1 MLRRNMIGKITENR
15 VVMQT
20 IASKLESI
28 SKFVYNCCMTD
39 TNLLAGPAIRR
50 LRKREGLTQAAMA
63 SALGISPSY
72 LNLIERNQRP
82 LSARVLVQVIE
93 RFDFDP
99 RTLREDDSIG
109 GLDGLAR
116 RMADKRF
123 GDLGIDREEVQEF
136 LAAAPQI
143 AAAFARLYDASG
155 SQRFVVEDT
164 AAAARRAVE
173 RWQNHFADLDH
184 AAEDLADELR
194 LSRGEISA
202 ALSERLREKH
212 QLSVRILPAEVMP
225 GQVHRLDLHARQL
238 QLSEMLPGAARRFQI
253 ARQVGALE
261 MRDGIDTLVAGANLA
276 ASDAREAFREHIT
289 DYLAGALLLPY
300 RRFLRACEAT
310 GYDLGVLQR
319 RFAASFDQVAARLT
333 TLGRVGERGLPFF
346 TGTIDRAGRMTQF
359 TAGGSGAIY
368 PLESARWPA
377 WVPYAAFERPGT
389 VMTQA
394 VTFGEGDAA
403 ARHWFTITRTVD
415 GDGVMCSGRRAV
427 VLSIEARFAGDL
439 AHARGVSLDRDDAVP
454 LGTPCGRCGRTECL
468 TPATLRLAGR
478 RQR

>member
-1 MLRRNMIGKITENR
+1 MTE
-15 VVMQT
+15 
-20 IASKLESI
+20 S
-28 SKFVYNCCMTD
+28 
-39 TNLLAGPAIRR
+39 NLLAGPALRR
-50 LRKREGLTQAAMA
+50 LRKREGLTQANMA
-63 SALGISPSY
+63 SLLGISPSY

-99 RTLREDDSIG
+99 RTLREDDAIG
-109 GLDGLAR
+109 GLDGLVR

-123 GDLGIDREEVQEF
+123 SDLGIDREEVQEF

-143 AAAFARLYDASG
+143 AAAFARLYDAG
-155 SQRFVVEDT
+155 GGGERVLTEDD
-164 AAAARRAVE
+164 AAAVRRAVE

-212 QLSVRILPAEVMP
+212 QLQVRILPAEVMP

-253 ARQVGALE
+253 ARQVGQLE
-261 MRDGIDTLVAGANLA
+261 MREGIEALVAGANLA
-276 ASDAREAFREHIT
+276 SIEARDLLREHIA

-300 RRFLRACEAT
+300 RRFMRACEAT
-310 GYDLGVLQR
+310 GYDLAVLQR
-319 RFAASFDQVAARLT
+319 RFAVSFDQVAQRLT

-346 TGTIDRAGRMTQF
+346 LAVIDRAGRMTQF
-359 TAGGSGAIY
+359 TAGGSGVLY
-368 PLESARWPA
+368 PLEGARWPA

-389 VMTQA
+389 VLTQA
-394 VTFGEGDAA
+394 VTFGEGEAA

-415 GDGVMCSGRRAV
+415 GDGVMCAGRRAV
-427 VLSIEARFAGDL
+427 VLGIEARFAGDL
-439 AHARGVSLDRDDAVP
+439 AHARGVSLDRADAVP
-454 LGTPCGRCGRTECL
+454 LGTPCGRCGKADCL
-468 TPATLRLAGR
+468 TPAPARLASTLPR
-478 RQR
+478 PRV

>member
-1 MLRRNMIGKITENR
+1 
-15 VVMQT
+15 V
-20 IASKLESI
+20 A
-28 SKFVYNCCMTD
+28 D
-39 TNLLAGPAIRR
+39 TNLLAGPALRR

-63 SALGISPSY
+63 NVLDISPSY

-82 LSARVLVQVIE
+82 LSAKVLVRIIE
-93 RFDFDP
+93 RFEFDP
-99 RTLREDDSIG
+99 RSLREDEAIG
-109 GLDGLAR
+109 GFDGLVR
-116 RMADKRF
+116 RLADKRF
-123 GDLGIDREEVQEF
+123 ADLGIDREEVQEF
-136 LAAAPQI
+136 LSAAPQI
-143 AAAFARLYDASG
+143 AAALARLYDQAGSG
-155 SQRFVVEDT
+155 GERPIAEDA
-164 AAAARRAVE
+164 AAAARRAIE

-261 MRDGIDTLVAGANLA
+261 MREGIEALVAGAGLA
-276 ASDAREAFREHIT
+276 SSDARNRLREHIT

-310 GYDLGVLQR
+310 GYDLAVLQR
-319 RFAASFDQVAARLT
+319 RFAVSFDQVAERLT

-346 TGTIDRAGRMTQF
+346 TAAIDRAGRMTRF
-359 TAGGSGAIY
+359 TAGGSGVLY
-368 PLESARWPA
+368 PLDGARWPA

-389 VMTQA
+389 LLTQA
-394 VTFGEGDAA
+394 VTFGEGEASP
-403 ARHWFTITRTVD
+403 RHWFTITRSVD
-415 GDGVMCSGRRAV
+415 GDGVMCAGRRAV
-427 VLSIEARFAGDL
+427 VLGIEARFAGDV
-439 AHARGVSLDRDDAVP
+439 AHARGVSLDRADAVP
-454 LGTPCGRCGRTECL
+454 LGVPCGRCGRAECL
-468 TPATLRLAGR
+468 TPAPARFASALG
-478 RQR
+478 

>member
-1 MLRRNMIGKITENR
+1 M
-15 VVMQT
+15 
-20 IASKLESI
+20 S
-28 SKFVYNCCMTD
+28 D
-39 TNLLAGPAIRR
+39 TSLLAGPALRR
-50 LRKREGLTQAAMA
+50 LRKREGLTQAGMA
-63 SALGISPSY
+63 GLLGISPSY

-99 RTLREDDSIG
+99 RSLREDDAIG

-123 GDLGIDREEVQEF
+123 ADLGIDREEVQEF

-143 AAAFARLYDASG
+143 AAAFARLYDTGGGGERILA
-155 SQRFVVEDT
+155 EDA

-202 ALSERLREKH
+202 ALSERLRERH
-212 QLSVRILPAEVMP
+212 QLQVRILPAEVMP

-253 ARQVGALE
+253 ARQVGMLE
-261 MRDGIDTLVAGANLA
+261 MREGIETLVAGANLA
-276 ASDAREAFREHIT
+276 SPEARDMLREHVA

-310 GYDLGVLQR
+310 GYDLAVLQR
-319 RFAASFDQVAARLT
+319 RFAVSFDQVAQRLT

-346 TGTIDRAGRMTQF
+346 TATIDRAGRMTHF
-359 TAGGSGAIY
+359 TAGGSGALY

-389 VMTQA
+389 VLTQA
-394 VTFGEGDAA
+394 VTFGEGEAA

-415 GDGVMCSGRRAV
+415 GDGVMCAGRRAV
-427 VLSIEARFAGDL
+427 VLGLEARFAGDL
-439 AHARGVSLDRDDAVP
+439 AHARGISLDRADAVP
-454 LGTPCGRCGRTECL
+454 LGTPCLRCGRAECL
-468 TPATLRLAGR
+468 TPAPLRLAGTLPR
-478 RQR
+478 PRPAA

>member
-1 MLRRNMIGKITENR
+1 M
-15 VVMQT
+15 
-20 IASKLESI
+20 A
-28 SKFVYNCCMTD
+28 D
-39 TNLLAGPAIRR
+39 TNLLAGPALRR
-50 LRKREGLTQAAMA
+50 LRKRESLTQAAMA
-63 SALGISPSY
+63 SVLDISPSY

-82 LSARVLVQVIE
+82 LSAKVLVRVIE

-99 RTLREDDSIG
+99 RSLREDDAIG
-109 GLDGLAR
+109 GIDGLIR
-116 RMADKRF
+116 RMTDKRF
-123 GDLGIDREEVQEF
+123 ADLGIDREEVQEF
-136 LAAAPQI
+136 LSAAPQV
-143 AAAFARLYDASG
+143 AAAFARLYDTGGGAD
-155 SQRFVVEDT
+155 RAEHEDA
-164 AAAARRAVE
+164 AAAARRAIE

-261 MRDGIDTLVAGANLA
+261 MREAIETLVAGANLA
-276 ASDAREAFREHIT
+276 ATEARNILREHIT

-310 GYDLGVLQR
+310 GYDLAVLQR
-319 RFAASFDQVAARLT
+319 RFAVSFDQVAERLT

-346 TGTIDRAGRMTQF
+346 TATIDRAGRMTHF
-359 TAGGSGAIY
+359 TAGGSGVLY
-368 PLESARWPA
+368 PLDGARWPA
-377 WVPYAAFERPGT
+377 WLPYAAFERPGT
-389 VMTQA
+389 VLTQA

-403 ARHWFTITRTVD
+403 ARHWFIITRTVD
-415 GDGVMCSGRRAV
+415 GDGVMCAGRRAV
-427 VLSIEARFAGDL
+427 LLGIEARYAGDL
-439 AHARGVSLDRDDAVP
+439 AHARGVSLDRADAVP
-454 LGTPCGRCGRTECL
+454 LGTPCGRCGRAECL
-468 TPATLRLAGR
+468 TPAPARLASTPGLR
-478 RQR
+478 PPMS

>member
-1 MLRRNMIGKITENR
+1 M
-15 VVMQT
+15 
-20 IASKLESI
+20 A
-28 SKFVYNCCMTD
+28 D
-39 TNLLAGPAIRR
+39 TNLLAGPALRR
-50 LRKREGLTQAAMA
+50 LRKRETLTQAAMA
-63 SALGISPSY
+63 SALDISPSY

-82 LSARVLVQVIE
+82 LSAKVLVRVIE

-99 RTLREDDSIG
+99 RSLREDDAIG
-109 GLDGLAR
+109 GIDGLIR

-123 GDLGIDREEVQEF
+123 ADLGIDREEVQEF
-136 LAAAPQI
+136 LSAAPQV
-143 AAAFARLYDASG
+143 AAAFARLYDAGGGGGGGGRAES
-155 SQRFVVEDT
+155 EDA
-164 AAAARRAVE
+164 AAAARRVIE

-261 MRDGIDTLVAGANLA
+261 MREAIEALVSGANLSA
-276 ASDAREAFREHIT
+276 PEARDALREHIT

-300 RRFLRACEAT
+300 RRFLRACETT
-310 GYDLGVLQR
+310 GYDLAVLQR
-319 RFAASFDQVAARLT
+319 RFAVSFDQVAQRLT

-346 TGTIDRAGRMTQF
+346 TATIDRAGRMVSF
-359 TAGGSGAIY
+359 TAGGSGAVY
-368 PLESARWPA
+368 PLDNARFPA
-377 WVPYAAFERPGT
+377 WVPYAAFERPAA
-389 VMTQA
+389 VLTQA
-394 VTFGEGDAA
+394 VTFGEGEGA

-415 GDGVMCSGRRAV
+415 GDGVMCAGRRAV
-427 VLSIEARFAGDL
+427 VLCIEARFAADL
-439 AHARGVSLDRDDAVP
+439 AHARGVSLDRADAVP
-454 LGTPCGRCGRTECL
+454 LGVPCGRCGRAECL
-468 TPATLRLAGR
+468 TPAPARLASVPGGAR
-478 RQR
+478 ARS

>member
-1 MLRRNMIGKITENR
+1 M
-15 VVMQT
+15 
-20 IASKLESI
+20 A
-28 SKFVYNCCMTD
+28 D
-39 TNLLAGPAIRR
+39 TNLLAGPALRR

-63 SALGISPSY
+63 AMLGISPSY

-99 RTLREDDSIG
+99 RSLREDDAIG
-109 GLDGLAR
+109 GLDGLVR

-123 GDLGIDREEVQEF
+123 ADLGIDREEVQEF
-136 LAAAPQI
+136 LSAAPQI
-143 AAAFARLYDASG
+143 AAAFARLYDAGGLGAGGGERIAS
-155 SQRFVVEDT
+155 EDS
-164 AAAARRAVE
+164 AAATRRAIE

-202 ALSERLREKH
+202 ALGERLREKH
-212 QLSVRILPAEVMP
+212 QLQVRILPAEVMP

-261 MRDGIDTLVAGANLA
+261 MRDGIETLVAGAGLA
-276 ASDAREAFREHIT
+276 STEARDAFREHIT

-310 GYDLGVLQR
+310 GYDLVVLQR
-319 RFAASFDQVAARLT
+319 RFAASFDQVAQRLT

-346 TGTIDRAGRMTQF
+346 TAIIDRAGRMVSY
-359 TAGGSGAIY
+359 TAGGSGALY
-368 PLESARWPA
+368 PLEGARWPA

-389 VMTQA
+389 VLTQA
-394 VTFGEGDAA
+394 VTFAEGEAA

-415 GDGVMCSGRRAV
+415 GDGVTCAARRAV
-427 VLSIEARFAGDL
+427 VLGIEARFAGDL
-439 AHARGVSLDRDDAVP
+439 AHARGISLDRLDAVP
-454 LGTPCGRCGRTECL
+454 LGTPCLRCGRTECL
-468 TPATLRLAGR
+468 TPAPARLAGTPGR
-478 RQR
+478 TQAIS